1 MKFCPSVSYGKYH
14 IAGLSGTSV
23 SGNLASSLSLEARLV
38 RAIREALNWSGR
50 TERTWASLPPAAGT
64 MAISSRAELSQME
77 DEQIT
82 RIKKERRL
90 RREEEEEEDI
100 RSGVS
105 QIGPD
110 DDSVWSWLRI
120 ECNKGLT
127 TAG

>member
-1 MKFCPSVSYGKYH
+1 
-14 IAGLSGTSV
+14 
-23 SGNLASSLSLEARLV
+23 
-38 RAIREALNWSGR
+38 
-50 TERTWASLPPAAGT
+50 
-64 MAISSRAELSQME
+64 ME

-90 RREEEEEEDI
+90 RREEEDI

-110 DDSVWSWLRI
+110 DDSVWSRLRI

>member
-1 MKFCPSVSYGKYH
+1 MVWPEQSER
-14 IAGLSGTSV
+14 SG
-23 SGNLASSLSLEARLV
+23 
-38 RAIREALNWSGR
+38 
-50 TERTWASLPPAAGT
+50 AAG
-64 MAISSRAELSQME
+64 RELSQME

-110 DDSVWSWLRI
+110 DDSVWSRLRI

>member
-1 MKFCPSVSYGKYH
+1 
-14 IAGLSGTSV
+14 
-23 SGNLASSLSLEARLV
+23 
-38 RAIREALNWSGR
+38 
-50 TERTWASLPPAAGT
+50 
-64 MAISSRAELSQME
+64 ME

-90 RREEEEEEDI
+90 RREEEEEDI

-110 DDSVWSWLRI
+110 DDSVWSRLRI